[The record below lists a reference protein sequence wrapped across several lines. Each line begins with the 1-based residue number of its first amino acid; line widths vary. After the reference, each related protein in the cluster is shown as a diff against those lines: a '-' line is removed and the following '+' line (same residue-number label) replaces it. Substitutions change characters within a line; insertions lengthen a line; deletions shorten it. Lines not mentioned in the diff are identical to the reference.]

1 MQRTQEED
9 SGTRCA
15 LGCDCVFFLIWELT
29 NHARASGK
37 GFQNR
42 VSPSGGKNRSNLL
55 IDLLV
60 CLREEARKLSLWRR
74 SEFLYGDDEAD
85 LSGSLRL
92 LEREMMQQS
101 QFFGDILLSKLP
113 IAHKTL
119 RPKIAMQVM
128 NGIQDRRI
136 LGSARDQV
144 NAGKKKV
151 VVQFQE
157 SHGETGSDT
166 EVVFSAS
173 KVVTRCCPL
182 SGGGS

>member
-15 LGCDCVFFLIWELT
+15 LGCDRVFFLIWKLT
-29 NHARASGK
+29 HHASAGGK
-37 GFQNR
+37 RFQNR
-42 VSPSGGKNRSNLL
+42 VSPSRGKNRSNLL

-101 QFFGDILLSKLP
+101 QFFGDILLSKFP

-119 RPKIAMQVM
+119 RPKIAMQLM

-151 VVQFQE
+151 VVHFQE
-157 SHGETGSDT
+157 SHVETVSDT
-166 EVVFSAS
+166 QTHFSTS
-173 KVVTRCCPL
+173 KSTT
-182 SGGGS
+182 